1 MEIAVVGSDD
11 FVTGF
16 QLAGVRTVFVVEE
29 DVDEK
34 IMEAIN
40 SPEIGVI
47 VMEEEELA
55 KTSFRTKKLL
65 EKLVKPVLITLSSKG
80 KETDLRQ
87 LIKRTVGVDLW
98 KS

>member
-55 KTSFRTKKLL
+55 KISFRTKKLL

>member
-1 MEIAVVGSDD
+1 MEIAVVGTDD

-16 QLAGVRTVFVVEE
+16 QLSGVRTVFVIEK

-40 SPEIGVI
+40 SPEVGVI

-55 KTSFRTKKLL
+55 KASFRTKKLL